1 MTNISLRTYQRKI
14 EHLIEDKSI
23 GQALF
28 HCHELLLLYPKN
40 YHIYQLA
47 SRALLDFGNLPAAD
61 IGFDI
66 LLQIEPDDFV
76 AHIGKSMIAES
87 KGLLE
92 KSISHIKHAFEI
104 QPANE
109 GLQEEIRRL
118 LEKKDSISP
127 NKVILTR
134 GALIKMYM
142 RGKLYDQAIGEI
154 MIGLD
159 ESPNRVDYKLSLA
172 ESLMETGKT
181 IQAVEISLEIIKRL
195 PYCLRSNEMLHK
207 AFKDKTQEQGND
219 VYLYKLTELD
229 PFYAYMLPTTP
240 SVLDVPDIAVT
251 IEEKI
256 PSEHLKM
263 DIDWEEFMDRQWE
276 LPAPSEIQIEANLDE
291 IIQKI
296 TDPSFGLPFQ
306 NSKYNQDQDGKMEPE
321 EFEGIYEPHNGLVED
336 DNSKRTAFV
345 KKLKGYTEIPVPDSQ
360 SDLDKYLNVVD
371 FEPELDGVDDPG
383 RNQGDFSSES
393 TRQVFESEGLAE
405 LTSDLMDEEHESIWV
420 ADEEEIQ
427 VEVLDSVMENQIPS
441 EKNVQEKLHDTQP
454 INISSMDPELIIQ
467 EAEKAINGGNFK
479 YALQLFHP
487 LIEKNL
493 NLEEI
498 SRYLENAVEQYPD
511 KTNFLLLLGEV
522 YTRMENREK
531 ALEIFQKAQNLISL

>member
-1 MTNISLRTYQRKI
+1 
-14 EHLIEDKSI
+14 
-23 GQALF
+23 
-28 HCHELLLLYPKN
+28 
-40 YHIYQLA
+40 
-47 SRALLDFGNLPAAD
+47 
-61 IGFDI
+61 
-66 LLQIEPDDFV
+66 
-76 AHIGKSMIAES
+76 
-87 KGLLE
+87 
-92 KSISHIKHAFEI
+92 
-104 QPANE
+104 
-109 GLQEEIRRL
+109 
-118 LEKKDSISP
+118 
-127 NKVILTR
+127 
-134 GALIKMYM
+134 
-142 RGKLYDQAIGEI
+142 
-154 MIGLD
+154 
-159 ESPNRVDYKLSLA
+159 
-172 ESLMETGKT
+172 
-181 IQAVEISLEIIKRL
+181 
-195 PYCLRSNEMLHK
+195 
-207 AFKDKTQEQGND
+207 
-219 VYLYKLTELD
+219 
-229 PFYAYMLPTTP
+229 
-240 SVLDVPDIAVT
+240 
-251 IEEKI
+251 
-256 PSEHLKM
+256 
-263 DIDWEEFMDRQWE
+263 
-276 LPAPSEIQIEANLDE
+276 
-291 IIQKI
+291 
-296 TDPSFGLPFQ
+296 
-306 NSKYNQDQDGKMEPE
+306 MEPE